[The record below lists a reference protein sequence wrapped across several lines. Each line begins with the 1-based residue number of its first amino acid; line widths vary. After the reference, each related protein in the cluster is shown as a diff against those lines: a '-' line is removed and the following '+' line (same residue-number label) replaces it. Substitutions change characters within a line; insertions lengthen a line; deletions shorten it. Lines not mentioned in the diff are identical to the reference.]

1 TPMQVKIALNGQLEL
16 SDENGVVSRI
26 GPEHPDY
33 HLHLRSIRI
42 DPKKARIA
50 RIVCI
55 LAGMGGLWLN
65 WHLLVTSGYYDLR
78 LVLWAAPALVSG
90 LTVLLLPKHAG
101 PARGGSRA
109 RLRMVVAIAVVVLM
123 LVATGL
129 NWYLLANY
137 RP

>member
-1 TPMQVKIALNGQLEL
+1 MQVRILLNGQLEL
-16 SDENGVVSRI
+16 QDENGAISRI

-33 HLHLRSIRI
+33 RLHLRSIRI

-50 RIVCI
+50 GIVCV
-55 LAGMGGLWLN
+55 LAGVGGMWLN
-65 WHLLVTSGYYDLR
+65 WHDLATSGYYDLR
-78 LVLWAAPALVSG
+78 LVFWAPPTLVTG
-90 LTVLLLPKHAG
+90 LTVLLPPKNAR
-101 PARGGSRA
+101 PAPGEPNVRSRKV
-109 RLRMVVAIAVVVLM
+109 MAIAVVVLM